1 MLGIKQYIELK
12 IQSKTGLN
20 SSVIIGLLV
29 TLFASVVAVVF
40 ILVIGYIWLSDRYSP
55 LAGALIIFG
64 TFVVVAIGSALFT
77 LAAHRNAL
85 SSAGQA
91 LAKQGTLSL
100 VQPTHLK
107 TALQIANGIGWR
119 KIIPIVGV
127 GLLTAGLAREWSQRG
142 RGETNIE
149 EKY

>member
-1 MLGIKQYIELK
+1 MLGIKQYIGLK
-12 IQSKTGLN
+12 IQSKMGLD
-20 SSVIIGLLV
+20 SSVIIGMLV

-40 ILVIGYIWLSDRYSP
+40 IIVTGYIWLSYRYSP
-55 LAGALIIFG
+55 LAGALIILG
-64 TFVVVAIGSALFT
+64 TFLLVAIGSALFT
-77 LAAHRNAL
+77 LAAHRHA
-85 SSAGQA
+85 SSFAEQA

-127 GLLTAGLAREWSQRG
+127 GLLTAGLVREWSQRG
-142 RGETNIE
+142 RGEKNIKE
-149 EKY
+149 SY